1 MDNRKISICIPTWDR
16 VSMTL
21 QAFEKVLNDE
31 RVSEIVL
38 CDDCSD
44 DSVFQQLKSLTANS
58 PKVKV
63 FRNEVNIDCYQNKR
77 QVIGFSTNQW
87 NILFDSDN
95 ILGVDYL
102 DKIFAI
108 ENWDANTVYCP
119 VFAQPHFDYTA
130 FAHLVIDKH
139 NVAHY
144 VNEPMFL
151 TALNTM
157 NFFVNQNSYKE
168 VWDGKVDP
176 VTSDSIYFNY
186 CWLNSGRK
194 IKFVD
199 GLTYFHRVWPGSHYQ
214 KNVNRTPT
222 GFHDAVVE
230 RLKNLK

>member
-1 MDNRKISICIPTWDR
+1 MDNRKISVCIPTWDR
-16 VSMTL
+16 VSMTI

-44 DSVFQQLKSLTANS
+44 DSVFQQLKSLTANY

-77 QVIGFSTNQW
+77 QTIGFSTNQW

-95 ILGVDYL
+95 ILGVDYI

-108 ENWDANTVYCP
+108 ENWDVNTVYCP
-119 VFAQPHFDYTA
+119 VFAQPHFDYRA
-130 FAHLVIDKH
+130 FEHLLIDKH

-168 VWDGKVDP
+168 VWDAKVDP

-230 RLKNLK
+230 RIKNLT